1 MITLNAKKLF
11 QDVTRHDRIGRV
23 SSVWAT
29 KTYFSEHGFM
39 KSTDNDIQITTNLN
53 GELKSSA
60 TVDRKKLK
68 ELLKSLGDIEITIET
83 SETFF
88 SIDAGESAFTIENC
102 KDWETKH
109 QNEIEL
115 QNDSDYFIKLTKKAF
130 LSYFRPLLSH
140 AAENDVRYYLSG
152 VLFDCDKK
160 GDINLVATDGHRL
173 LLNKIGGGDK
183 SSKRI
188 VSRRLIDIAV
198 KSTTNY
204 KDDVLINVGDIESS
218 ILIGDT
224 AFYMKNIDGRYPDYE
239 RVIPKHDNQLVFDRK
254 ELLQALEEIK
264 PFVTKRYRLARF
276 LFDKK
281 LSIQAEG
288 NEKTVCFKGNPLNA
302 EMGFNVDY
310 MIDALKA
317 SNQATVSL
325 SVYSSLSA
333 VKITQDDSAT
343 GIVMPARLD

>member
-1 MITLNAKKLF
+1 
-11 QDVTRHDRIGRV
+11 
-23 SSVWAT
+23 
-29 KTYFSEHGFM
+29 
-39 KSTDNDIQITTNLN
+39 
-53 GELKSSA
+53 
-60 TVDRKKLK
+60 
-68 ELLKSLGDIEITIET
+68 
-83 SETFF
+83 
-88 SIDAGESAFTIENC
+88 
-102 KDWETKH
+102 
-109 QNEIEL
+109 
-115 QNDSDYFIKLTKKAF
+115 
-130 LSYFRPLLSH
+130 LLSH